1 MIQLTQTEIENTV
14 MKYKKNCPK
23 EKIENGKNSKIFSND
38 KFPFSIIQQQSF
50 IIKQAKEKYSF

>member
-38 KFPFSIIQQQSF
+38 KFPFSIIQ
-50 IIKQAKEKYSF
+50 